1 MKARRHSAAIGI
13 VALAAGLALVLPA
26 SAGVAGT
33 KGTAQAPVS
42 CQLSWTKATSNA
54 GFPDT
59 SATYWTVHFPVVT
72 GGYLSVA
79 GTFPHARYMSFNSYQ
94 GSAAYDVVEDDI
106 LVPNGGAP
114 NPFQGGN
121 PRDNTVT
128 YNMTVAFEPVQTPRA
143 ANTLYTGPATP
154 PSNEVIYRVYVPDKG
169 EDDTGGVGTP
179 TVTFNAPAGTPVPP
193 GCTSNSSLAH
203 PATPAP
209 APLAAPG
216 PGTARAAAAAT
227 NPPTWTRATGNDS
240 YGNLDNA
247 YLSTSISQSLGQV
260 LVIHAQAPTFPATY
274 AGEKIFQGG
283 TQLRYWSMCENN
295 PRTTGVISCTPDYR
309 TAVTGGYYTIV
320 VSKTR
325 PTNAGAACDD
335 TWLKWGSVQTGT
347 LLLRNMLP
355 AASFAQAIQ
364 NAQNGQLQQDMGAYY
379 PSSAYVATLSQFES
393 LGCPPN
399 LSGLPFG

>member
-203 PATPAP
+203 PATPSPRRRLRLPAP
-209 APLAAPG
+209 ARPGPRQPPPTRRPG
-216 PGTARAAAAAT
+216 PGRPATTATATSTTPISARA
-227 NPPTWTRATGNDS
+227 S
-240 YGNLDNA
+240 
-247 YLSTSISQSLGQV
+247 
-260 LVIHAQAPTFPATY
+260 
-274 AGEKIFQGG
+274 
-283 TQLRYWSMCENN
+283 
-295 PRTTGVISCTPDYR
+295 
-309 TAVTGGYYTIV
+309 
-320 VSKTR
+320 
-325 PTNAGAACDD
+325 
-335 TWLKWGSVQTGT
+335 
-347 LLLRNMLP
+347 
-355 AASFAQAIQ
+355 ASH
-364 NAQNGQLQQDMGAYY
+364 
-379 PSSAYVATLSQFES
+379 SARCS
-393 LGCPPN
+393 
-399 LSGLPFG
+399 